1 MIFHSHAT
9 KTHFHK
15 KDSALFLVFKV
26 LDSFSVFRVRLGH
39 LSSFLST
46 SCITS
51 LHFIPDSD
59 QGKWYFSVINFR
71 FYFRRLPI
79 PVFHLP
85 GGGEEGSPLFGLYG
99 YVLCASGHTFQ
110 GLESYTGY
118 AISLLSVL
126 NRVSFRTGS
135 LSKSLKTC
143 DERSTFAIPII
154 LLTFFLYF
162 Q

>member
-1 MIFHSHAT
+1 MLAFDIKMIFHSHAT

-26 LDSFSVFRVRLGH
+26 RDSFSVFRVRLGH

-71 FYFRRLPI
+71 FYFLRLPI

-85 GGGEEGSPLFGLYG
+85 GGGERRALPYLAYADMC
-99 YVLCASGHTFQ
+99 YVHLDIVFRV
-110 GLESYTGY
+110 L
-118 AISLLSVL
+118 SLTLGMQ
-126 NRVSFRTGS
+126 FH
-135 LSKSLKTC
+135 
-143 DERSTFAIPII
+143 
-154 LLTFFLYF
+154 Y
-162 Q
+162 